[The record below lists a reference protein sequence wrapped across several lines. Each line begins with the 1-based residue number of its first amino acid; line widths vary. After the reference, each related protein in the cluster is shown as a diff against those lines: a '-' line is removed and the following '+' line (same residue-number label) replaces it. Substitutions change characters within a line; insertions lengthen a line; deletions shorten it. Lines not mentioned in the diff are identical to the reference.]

1 MLDRASAI
9 PEHILI
15 NWQHTVDVMADV
27 FEVPAGLIMRVR
39 PGQLEV
45 LVAARKEG
53 NPYRASETAELNTG
67 LYCESVMDT
76 RAMLHVPNALDDV
89 HWKDNPDVSLD
100 MIAYLGVPLLTPD
113 HHIFGTICVL
123 DNKTRLFHDK
133 YIELMWEIKKGIERD
148 LELMEQQQR
157 LLEQQQQ
164 LVRSNAELS
173 SAISRQHTDA
183 ERLQQTNEQLNLALT
198 SLTALQA
205 ELLKSAKNAA
215 LATLVAGMAH
225 ELSTPIGNSIM
236 ASSTIQDIALTFRGK
251 MLAGLTRTDLRDFCD
266 SLRDGTCLL
275 ERNLERAAQLI
286 SDFKRVAVQPAGMT
300 PSHFALRETVATVA
314 AATAGVRIVNTVPA
328 ELAMTGY
335 LDAFTDV
342 LSELLGNA
350 ARHAF
355 VGRGPGIV
363 TVDARM
369 VDIDCIELT
378 VSDDG
383 VGIAPADHERV
394 FDPFFTT
401 QLGQGGSGLGLH
413 TAYNLVSTVMRGSIE
428 LSSTPGSGSRF
439 SITMP
444 QIAL

>member
-1 MLDRASAI
+1 MLDTALAI
-9 PEHILI
+9 PEHMLI

-27 FEVPAGLIMRVR
+27 FDVPAGLIMRVK

-53 NPYRASETAELNTG
+53 SPYRVLDTVELNTG

-76 RAMLHVPNALDDV
+76 RDLLHVPNALNDV
-89 HWKDNPDVSLD
+89 QWKNNPDVSLD

-113 HHIFGTICVL
+113 RHVFGTICVL
-123 DNKTRLFHDK
+123 DNKARLFHDK

-148 LELMEQQQR
+148 LELMEKQQR
-157 LLEQQQQ
+157 LLEQQRQ
-164 LVRSNAELS
+164 LMYSNAELTS
-173 SAISRQHTDA
+173 VISRQHTDA
-183 ERLQQTNEQLNLALT
+183 ARLHQTNEQLNLALT
-198 SLTALQA
+198 SLTALQT

-215 LATLVAGMAH
+215 LASLVAGMAH

-251 MLAGLTRTDLRDFCD
+251 MLAGLTRSDLRDFCD
-266 SLRDGTCLL
+266 SVLDGTCLL

-286 SDFKRVAVQPAGMT
+286 SSFKRVAVQPAGMT
-300 PSHFALRETVATVA
+300 PSRFTLRQIVATVA
-314 AATAGVRIVNTVPA
+314 ATVTGVRIVNSVPA
-328 ELAMTGY
+328 ELTMIGY
-335 LDAFTDV
+335 LDALSDV
-342 LSELLGNA
+342 MSELLGNA

-355 VGRGPGIV
+355 AGRSPGIV
-363 TVDARM
+363 TVAARIL
-369 VDIDCIELT
+369 DTDCIELT

-383 VGIAPADHERV
+383 VGIAPADQERV

-413 TAYNLVSTVMRGSIE
+413 TAYNLVSTVMHGSIE
-428 LSSTPGSGSRF
+428 LTSAPGSGSRF
-439 SITMP
+439 SITVP
-444 QIAL
+444 QMAL